1 MASNATTKF
10 FALSQSFSV
19 SDIIVIGAY
28 FLLNVA
34 VGIWSSC
41 RVSRNTLSGYFL
53 AGRDMA
59 WWPIG
64 ASLFASSEGSGL
76 FIGLAGTGAAGGIAV
91 AGFEWNATYVLL
103 ALAWIFVPVYVSCG
117 IVTMPEYL
125 GRRFG
130 GERIRMYMSALS
142 LMLSV
147 FTKISTDLYSGA
159 LFIQVCLGWNIY
171 LSTVLMLVVTA
182 FYTIAGGLAA
192 VIYTDTLQTFIMII
206 GAVILTITAF
216 NKIGGY
222 GNLESVYLQA
232 VPSKIIP
239 NTTCH
244 LPRPDAMHLF
254 RDPVHG
260 DLPWPGMTLGLSIL
274 ATWYWCTDQVIVQRS
289 LSAKN
294 LSHAK
299 GASIFASY
307 LKMLPMFFI
316 ILPGM
321 ISRALYP
328 DSVGCVDP
336 EECRKVCGA
345 EVGCSNIAFPKLVIE
360 LMPSGLRGLMIAVMM
375 AALMS
380 SLTSIFNSSSTLFT
394 MDIWKKYRRGA
405 SEKEL
410 LLVGRIVTVIL
421 VVISVVW
428 IPILQSANSGQLY
441 VYIQSVT
448 SYLAPPI
455 TAIFIMAVFWKRTN
469 EAGAFWGLMV
479 GLTVGVT
486 RMVLEFAFPP
496 PRCGVFDPAP
506 PVLRSVHY
514 LHFAIILCAI
524 TVVVTVTMSLLTPA
538 PSEEQIHN
546 LTWWTLRRNVDRD
559 IPLQKVST
567 LTRRTEGCEPV
578 RRGKCVRTAGFCSP
592 RPGRGAPGTPP
603 PVIRSMRE
611 DPFWSRFCC
620 VNAVILMCVNIFLY
634 AFYA

>member
-1 MASNATTKF
+1 ILEF
-10 FALSQSFSV
+10 
-19 SDIIVIGAY
+19 IIY
-28 FLLNVA
+28 
-34 VGIWSSC
+34 SSC
-41 RVSRNTLSGYFL
+41 RVSRNTLNGYFL

-64 ASLFASSEGSGL
+64 ASMFASSEGSGL

-91 AGFEWNATYVLL
+91 AGFEWN
-103 ALAWIFVPVYVSCG
+103 VSFLSPLSSPPFCDSP

-130 GERIRMYMSALS
+130 GERIRMYLSALS

-159 LFIQVCLGWNIY
+159 FFVQICLGWNLY
-171 LSTVLMLVVTA
+171 VSTVLMLVVTA
-182 FYTIAGGLAA
+182 LYTIAGGLAA
-192 VIYTDTLQTFIMII
+192 VIYTDTLQTSIMII

-222 GNLESVYLQA
+222 NELERMYLQA

-254 RDPVHG
+254 RDPVDG
-260 DLPWPGMTLGLSIL
+260 DLPWPGMTLGLTII

-307 LKMLPMFFI
+307 LKMLPMIFI
-316 ILPGM
+316 VLPGM
-321 ISRALYP
+321 ISKALYP

-336 EECRKVCGA
+336 EECMKVCGA

-448 SYLAPPI
+448 SYLAPPV
-455 TAIFIMAVFWKRTN
+455 TAIFVMAVFWKRTN

-479 GLTVGVT
+479 GLAVGVT

-506 PVLRSVHY
+506 SVLRSVHY
-514 LHFAIILCAI
+514 LHFAIILCLLTI
-524 TVVVTVTMSLLTPA
+524 IVVVVVSLLTP
-538 PSEEQIHN
+538 PPTEEQTCN
-546 LTWWTLRRNVDRD
+546 LTWWTLKNNADRD
-559 IPLQKVST
+559 IPLQKIST
-567 LTRRTEGCEPV
+567 P
-578 RRGKCVRTAGFCSP
+578 SQ
-592 RPGRGAPGTPP
+592 
-603 PVIRSMRE
+603 

-620 VNAVILMCVNIFLY
+620 VNAIILMCVNIFLY
-634 AFYA
+634 AYYA